1 MGVGESSAQV
11 HALRREFQLPEEDAE
26 TLDATGLLWET
37 VKVGGV
43 QWLLI
48 QGWPIPAGFNVQR
61 VTLGIRVVQGYPAAA
76 LDMVY
81 VHPPLKRAQ
90 GGAIAAVTE
99 TVVDGRVFQ
108 QWSRHFSPENPW
120 RPDVDNVGTFLRL
133 ASTWF
138 EKAVS

>member
-1 MGVGESSAQV
+1 MAVGETSKVNAS
-11 HALRREFQLPEEDAE
+11 RREFQVPEEDVE
-26 TLDATGLLWET
+26 TLDATGLPWET
-37 VKVGGV
+37 VKGGAV

-48 QGWPIPAGFNVQR
+48 QDWPVPPGFNVQL

-81 VHPPLKRAQ
+81 VHPPLKRAD
-90 GGAIAAVTE
+90 GGSIAAVTE

-108 QWSRHFSPENPW
+108 QWSRHFSPQNPW
-120 RPDVDNVGTFLRL
+120 RPDVDNIGTFLRL